1 MPASTIDVSDF
12 DPFSPTASSS
22 SSSSRSSSPHP
33 LGALFPGPRTAA
45 PAPSSRASS
54 SSATPALA
62 APTPQPVHAE
72 GVEPGT
78 DPLGGLLG
86 SLALDPS
93 PSTRHSPSPA
103 PTATSS
109 TAASHATFA
118 QEQRNT
124 RILRDLDRGPFAPP
138 TPPTPLAP
146 PPPSAPHSTPLSPSY
161 ADEPT
166 SLPASPAVPIPSPS
180 SPTRTTHRTP
190 HSPSSTLHRRPSASF
205 SPPRRLSTL
214 MDTASFP
221 HGPSS
226 PPAESSILS
235 DPFHAASSAAGAAWR
250 RIRDASAGAGD
261 LIEQAMEGEWSVG
274 QGDTSGE
281 WGEFQGGTPE
291 LPLNNGAGSSS
302 ARASAAPSPWAQPIA
317 VPPSPHAHAPAH
329 GGMGT
334 LGRAASLPVS
344 AAAAAGSSL
353 SSGFSSLFGSAHPA
367 EGGPSAAST
376 SARKPSPPSPAR
388 AATTSGGAGGARTG
402 GFDPTAQPV
411 KLVGLRPGVQR
422 VLEDDVAEGIRPS
435 LPPRLRLSSRWT
447 LLYSLDQHG
456 ISLTTL
462 FSSLQR
468 GLASRDGGFVL
479 VVKTSRGDVCGAY
492 VSEALRDGARE
503 QRGSTRWQGDGSC
516 FLWRATPFPPHD
528 FRLGSSVQSFKPT
541 FRNTYY
547 AYATS
552 TPSPV
557 LASPLGGTGGE
568 AFLAFGGGEDG
579 QFGLWVDG
587 VFERGWTGRSETFG
601 NEPLV
606 GGGRGVRGEK
616 REGEKGGGGEEDDD
630 EDEGEG
636 RKFEIVGLECWAVGS

>member
-1 MPASTIDVSDF
+1 MPATTIDVSDF
-12 DPFSPTASSS
+12 DPFSPTAST
-22 SSSSRSSSPHP
+22 SSSRSSSPHP
-33 LGALFPGPRTAA
+33 LGALFPAPR
-45 PAPSSRASS
+45 PPSSSRASPG
-54 SSATPALA
+54 SATPALA
-62 APTPQPVHAE
+62 AAAPPPVHTQ
-72 GVEPGT
+72 GVAPGA

-86 SLALDPS
+86 TLALDPS
-93 PSTRHSPSPA
+93 SSSARHSPA
-103 PTATSS
+103 PTAASS
-109 TAASHATFA
+109 TASYA

-124 RILRDLDRGPFAPP
+124 RILRDLDRGPFAPS

-146 PPPSAPHSTPLSPSY
+146 PPLSQPHSTPLSPSY
-161 ADEPT
+161 TDEPT

-180 SPTRTTHRTP
+180 SPTRTTHRQQHP
-190 HSPSSTLHRRPSASF
+190 SPSSTVHRRPSASF

-214 MDTASFP
+214 MDTSSFP

-261 LIEQAMEGEWSVG
+261 LIEQAMEGEWTVA

-291 LPLNNGAGSSS
+291 LPVGGAGSASGSGSGS
-302 ARASAAPSPWAQPIA
+302 ARASAAPSPRAQPVA
-317 VPPSPHAHAPAH
+317 VPSPHAHAPTSAPQ

-353 SSGFSSLFGSAHPA
+353 SSGFSSLFGSAHPS
-367 EGGPSAAST
+367 EGAAPAAA
-376 SARKPSPPSPAR
+376 ARKPSPPSPAR
-388 AATTSGGAGGARTG
+388 AATTSGAGGARAG
-402 GFDPTAQPV
+402 GFDPTAQPI

-479 VVKTSRGDVCGAY
+479 VVKTSKGDVCGAY

-503 QRGSTRWQGDGSC
+503 QRGSTRWLGDGSC

-606 GGGRGVRGEK
+606 GGAGGGARGEK
-616 REGEKGGGGEEDDD
+616 REGEKAGGSDEDVD